1 MPQPVPSDEIS
12 STDAINP
19 GVSEISGAQ
28 TRVKQAMGE
37 VTDAGA
43 SNGNSAAGH
52 TKSEVEK
59 AADKLYEERMED
71 EYAKR
76 EGGA

>member
-1 MPQPVPSDEIS
+1 MPQAVPEPEKPSDFLELN
-12 STDAINP
+12 AEA
-19 GVSEISGAQ
+19 SEAKETVAS
-28 TRVKQAMGE
+28 AM
-37 VTDAGA
+37 DAGA
-43 SNGNSAAGH
+43 SRGSSATEQ

-59 AADKLYEERMED
+59 AADKLYEERMEE

>member
-1 MPQPVPSDEIS
+1 MPQPVPQPEKPSDSLELNAEA
-12 STDAINP
+12 TEAK
-19 GVSEISGAQ
+19 Q
-28 TRVKQAMGE
+28 TASNAM
-37 VTDAGA
+37 DAGA
-43 SNGNSAAGH
+43 SEGSSAAEH

-59 AADKLYEERMED
+59 AADKLYEERMEE

>member
-1 MPQPVPSDEIS
+1 MPQAIPDPEKPSDFLELN
-12 STDAINP
+12 AEA
-19 GVSEISGAQ
+19 SEAKQ
-28 TRVKQAMGE
+28 TTANAM
-37 VTDAGA
+37 DAGA
-43 SNGNSAAGH
+43 SKGSSAAEH

-59 AADKLYEERMED
+59 AADKLYEERMEE